1 MVSSID
7 ATSPVWSST
16 SDELFFRTGQDF
28 FSVKLEA
35 VSVDEEE
42 FLNLETPQ
50 FLFSQSIV
58 ENHLTYPAWV
68 YDSNEDQF
76 LIISAPE
83 DTNGDFSDNVY
94 RDQTTLTVV
103 ENWFAELSALA
114 SKTVPD

>member
-1 MVSSID
+1 M
-7 ATSPVWSST
+7 
-16 SDELFFRTGQDF
+16 FFRTGQDF